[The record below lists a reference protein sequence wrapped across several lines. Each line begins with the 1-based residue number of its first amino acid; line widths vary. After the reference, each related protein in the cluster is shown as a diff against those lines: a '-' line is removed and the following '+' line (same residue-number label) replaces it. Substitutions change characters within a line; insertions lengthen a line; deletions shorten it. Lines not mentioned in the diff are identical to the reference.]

1 MKATSFEYK
10 GYTFKPVGNILGGF
24 FVKSNYTTTAYVLE
38 IEGYTHEDFYKVARK
53 HHASVD
59 VFECNGKLYMPVN
72 NRLVGLYNNPPIKR
86 IEEYERWYQ

>member
-1 MKATSFEYK
+1 MKATSFNYK

-24 FVKSNYTTTAYVLE
+24 FKKSNYTTTAYVLE
-38 IEGYTHEDFYKVARK
+38 IEGYTWIDFYEVARK

-59 VFECNGKLYMPVN
+59 VFEVDGKLYMPVN

-86 IEEYERWYQ
+86 IEEYGRWYQ